1 MSHVGR
7 SRAGS
12 WCRILSVNG
21 DTHHQGDAQELI
33 RFNGPKRIRCL
44 IVSSR
49 LLCVPLISTLSQ
61 RNVILMRTKSEK
73 SRAVAIMM
81 EHYDK

>member
-12 WCRILSVNG
+12 WCRELSVKG
-21 DTHHQGDAQELI
+21 GTFHRDSQELT
-33 RFNGPKRIRCL
+33 RFNGPKGIRYL

-49 LLCVPLISTLSQ
+49 LLCVPLISKLSQ
-61 RNVILMRTKSEK
+61 RNVILMRTKGEK